1 MQVQPILRMRLAVHL
16 MYFLHYTKVNWNCK
30 CFEVHSIIRK
40 SVLNKAKLKYNH
52 NHYFE
57 HRIHLTEI
65 LHVCGFFFYPCFL
78 LIQFFTEDWSTT
90 GLLYFDMKICRRH
103 CNAQESC
110 SCKEISILTFL
121 RMWFQF
127 SKPSHFPPSFEHIS
141 ITLCVLYLTKSLCA
155 FSVNHVYSLTIVIY
169 DFLYI

>member
-1 MQVQPILRMRLAVHL
+1 
-16 MYFLHYTKVNWNCK
+16 MYVD
-30 CFEVHSIIRK
+30 
-40 SVLNKAKLKYNH
+40 
-52 NHYFE
+52 
-57 HRIHLTEI
+57 
-65 LHVCGFFFYPCFL
+65 FFFYPCFL

-127 SKPSHFPPSFEHIS
+127 SKPPHFPPSFEHIS
-141 ITLCVLYLTKSLCA
+141 ITLCVLYLTKKSLCVFRKPRV
-155 FSVNHVYSLTIVIY
+155 FSNHHYIWFCIYLTENTPVVILDSTSMFNSL
-169 DFLYI
+169 FLCSFV